1 MKALVKIRREYGSV
15 EIIDVPR
22 PEICNNED
30 IIVEVKSAAI
40 CGSDIHAYEYL
51 PTYQFIKIP
60 VIMGHEFS
68 GIVKEIGPKVA
79 AFKPGDRVMG
89 ESVKYCGYC
98 KNCRTGNTHICYQ
111 FQMRGLHVDGCMSE
125 LKKIHEKFLH
135 HLPEGLSFNE
145 GAAAQA
151 CTVSVHALIDKTPIS
166 PGDIVVVFGPGI
178 VGQTAA
184 QLAKVKG
191 AGEVFLVGTNQDEG
205 LRLEMGRSLGF
216 HIINVEKQDLQEELT
231 RICGAEKADVAIE
244 CSGAAK
250 ALKDCV
256 SLLRRGGHLTIVGIY
271 SKPVELNVAQMVRS
285 ELKVNMSYSAKW
297 DDYENTLAFLEK
309 NILHIKSLLKEYPF
323 DLAESAFEDA
333 LARRVVKPV
342 LIL

>member
-1 MKALVKIRREYGSV
+1 LVKTRREYGSI
-15 EIIDVPR
+15 EITDVPM
-22 PEICNNED
+22 PETCHDED
-30 IIVEVKSAAI
+30 VIVEVKSAAI
-40 CGSDIHAYEYL
+40 CGSDLHVYEYL
-51 PTYQFIKIP
+51 PTYQFIKVP
-60 VIMGHEFS
+60 VIIGHEFS
-68 GIVKEIGPKVA
+68 GIVKEVGPKVT
-79 AFKPGDRVMG
+79 AFKLGDRVMG

-125 LKKIHEKFLH
+125 FKKIGEKFLH
-135 HLPEGLSFNE
+135 HLPEGLSFNK

-151 CTVSVHALIDKTPIS
+151 CTVSTHALVDRTPIS

-178 VGQTAA
+178 VGQIAA

-205 LRLEMGRSLGF
+205 LRLEMGRSMGF
-216 HIINVEKQDLQEELT
+216 HIINVEKQNLQEELT
-231 RICGAEKADVAIE
+231 RICGAEKVDVAIE

-256 SLLRRGGHLTIVGIY
+256 SLLRRGGHLTIVGMPSQPI
-271 SKPVELNVAQMVRS
+271 ELNVALMVRS
-285 ELKVNMSYSAKW
+285 ELTVNMSYSSKW
-297 DDYENTLAFLEK
+297 DNYEKTLDYLAK
-309 NILHIKSLLKEYPF
+309 GILYIKPLLKEYPF

-333 LARRVVKPV
+333 LAKRVVKPV